1 MRHLLVRKGA
11 EVSDLSQMFASA
23 LPIEVKL
30 SKPKYVLLLFACLGV
45 TAFVVWALT
54 HGQMRSLWPLIIF
67 AVVSSLSAASCV
79 YALCQTRPI
88 VLLDQRGVTVR
99 GWKGCPVAWS
109 EIERA
114 WKFEQHVSAIYS
126 TIAVDYVCM
135 AFKHS
140 KKWRNKQGRI
150 KRKFASYYHA
160 RGWGDIYFTT
170 KGMNFEADELVA
182 AIQSHIGG
190 VRLSA
195 PASLVSGAATSDA

>member
-1 MRHLLVRKGA
+1 M
-11 EVSDLSQMFASA
+11 SDLSQTFASA
-23 LPIEVKL
+23 LPIEVKP
-30 SKPKYVLLLFACLGV
+30 SKPKYAFMLVASLGV
-45 TAFVVWALT
+45 TALLVWSLT
-54 HGQMRSLWPLIIF
+54 HGQLRSSWPLILF
-67 AVVSSLSAASCV
+67 ATVTGLSAASCI
-79 YALCQTRPI
+79 YALCQKRPL

-99 GWKGCPVAWS
+99 GWNGCPVAWS
-109 EIERA
+109 EIERV

-126 TIAVDYVCM
+126 SIEVDYVCV

-140 KKWRNKQGRI
+140 KQWRNKQGRI

-190 VRLSA
+190 VRLST
-195 PASLVSGAATSDA
+195 PPSLVPDVAASDA